1 MNAAINPDVLGNAT
15 TVNPLDL
22 PGLEQV
28 FIIQLLLKLLMSLRL
43 QSLIQMNLVVAINI
57 ALLRIFKKH

>member
-28 FIIQLLLKLLMSLRL
+28 FII
-43 QSLIQMNLVVAINI
+43 N
-57 ALLRIFKKH
+57 FY